1 VTAHGDS
8 VLLDVWA
15 AGRLVEELLLEELE
29 PYGLRPNVLSL
40 LALIRREGPV
50 TPTALGAR
58 LGMRPTTLR
67 DLLGLMVER
76 GHVLRVDHPTD
87 GRSHLLELTRE
98 GEAFLDTAM
107 PALDRVEARLEREL
121 GAGLGSLLPAVLR
134 LRKAAE
140 GALEPLSV
148 R

>member
-1 VTAHGDS
+1 VTSRHDS

-40 LALIRREGPV
+40 LALIRRTGPA

-58 LGMRPTTLR
+58 IGLRPTTLR
-67 DLLGLMVER
+67 DLVGLMVDR
-76 GHVLRVDHPTD
+76 GHVRRVDHPTD
-87 GRSHLLELTRE
+87 GRSHLLELTPE
-98 GEAFLDTAM
+98 GEAFLQAAL
-107 PALDRVEARLEREL
+107 PALDRVEDRLESQPGGEL
-121 GAGLGSLLPAVLR
+121 EGLRPALVR
-134 LRKAAE
+134 LREAAE
-140 GALEPLSV
+140 RALGPSSV